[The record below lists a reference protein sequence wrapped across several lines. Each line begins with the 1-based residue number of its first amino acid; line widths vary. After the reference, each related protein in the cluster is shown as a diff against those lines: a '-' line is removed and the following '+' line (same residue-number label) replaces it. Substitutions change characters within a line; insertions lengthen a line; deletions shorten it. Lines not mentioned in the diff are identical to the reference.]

1 MNVAEANAFFQLAQ
15 SLETDATDE
24 QRQRG
29 AQAAEFL
36 AKRARVCLNAGPAA
50 LQVVSL
56 VEDVHTVIAD
66 AYEADVPA
74 SASRAS
80 TPGTGVASSPTTEAG
95 TPSARRTA

>member
-66 AYEADVPA
+66 AYEAGLDSVQLGERTVETA
-74 SASRAS
+74 SGR
-80 TPGTGVASSPTTEAG
+80 GDLL
-95 TPSARRTA
+95 

>member
-15 SLETDATDE
+15 SLETDTTDE

-66 AYEADVPA
+66 AYEAGLDRVQLGERAVETA
-74 SASRAS
+74 SAR
-80 TPGTGVASSPTTEAG
+80 GDLL
-95 TPSARRTA
+95 